1 MKGKNWNKDSCI
13 TWSALSFDGLGLLY
27 VHKGDLENFQ
37 EGPQTMRPSEA
48 QEPGQGFGNKGIIVR
63 K

>member
-1 MKGKNWNKDSCI
+1 MYI
-13 TWSALSFDGLGLLY
+13 RET
-27 VHKGDLENFQ
+27 ENFQ
-37 EGPQTMRPSEA
+37 EGPQTMRPSET